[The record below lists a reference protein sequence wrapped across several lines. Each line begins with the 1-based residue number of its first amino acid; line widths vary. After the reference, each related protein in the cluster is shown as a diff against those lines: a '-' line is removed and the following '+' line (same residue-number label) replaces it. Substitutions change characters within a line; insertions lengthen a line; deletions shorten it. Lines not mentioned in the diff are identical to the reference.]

1 MPMRINHSKP
11 QNGSTSPNQSRR
23 QSSPGGL
30 PRRSNSISS
39 PSVDNGFP
47 RGGRQKRYRYGSGAS
62 LGSSD
67 VQQPCRKPRR
77 NRSVAGNNI
86 RETLSAADSAADIIC
101 NGEFASEGPTKCFG
115 DSGESDSN
123 SRMEAIKT
131 VVEEVTAVQVT
142 VRVDDDG
149 SGTQTPQSNDEG
161 NNSENED
168 EQVAKLPPTSFPDT
182 ESTCDSSTTVV
193 AVDKNV
199 QRSLSSV
206 SVVPRSISCDSSIP
220 STSSS
225 ALPVDAAFR
234 QQVIAAC
241 STTRLPKS
249 SLSSFSSVTSLVD
262 AVLEPLS
269 MILSPGEPV
278 LSAQHQPDNNPP
290 SQGLFNESSSCS
302 FLNTCEPC
310 SIVTDQHIA
319 VATSVTGRRGKRKR
333 EPISRGNPKKP
344 ALKTPTVEANLESDM
359 DVDSAAES
367 QPHVYPLRSR
377 IRQEQLR
384 REWEERQAA
393 PRQLDSLPFELI
405 LRIAQ
410 YLSVQDLFSL
420 QCLNKRL
427 KVITTRHLRTLKRIN
442 FSSGLPFAYLPR
454 KLNDAAL
461 KRILSYTP
469 EVTHILG
476 FYPRRIY
483 DNTSPELQHITHALT
498 YDGVF
503 EAFRSCTKL
512 RSVELMD
519 VGLMSLLV
527 NRLPNV
533 KFHGM
538 FRNRPDS
545 WDSEYAVPMPP
556 EPVPLSSP
564 SDGPSTP
571 SSTTNNLAHVAAA
584 FIHRAAASGA
594 RLARWFEPVGEV
606 PQLQGSP
613 CCPQYTYLYPH
624 AHRVF
629 LQPHFHMHA
638 QRNVNQAPVVT
649 ESPPTVASVESSN
662 AGWEQGA
669 HGSMMAFAIAT
680 AFVPPEGVQ
689 DRNDLNPRRRVR
701 GGAVGSTSGGAM
713 THLCRPPIAALL
725 SGVSAAAAAAAAAAA
740 GSTRDTQTGAP
751 VSPFSQLT
759 RTPSVSLPLAI
770 SNLTKLDLVSVAI
783 SVLPRLDNVKYLHL
797 KWVLFT
803 QQDPFASFQAGKLQ
817 SFVMNNCV
825 GPRRYLRYV
834 RVFAV
839 LARAPQLAR
848 LELVGTRFIEGLLEQ
863 IVDRHEPPI
872 LCFRNLQR
880 LVLAGNRDSTAVDAG
895 LLLLAGQQSLVHAAL
910 QLWHTKNSLFE
921 ALSYARVRLSRLE
934 SLILGYQD
942 PYRARLTPTEA
953 MDLDLAESTESSLP
967 YCSFTNRGLALVFPL
982 CPRLSSLTI
991 RHAPYITRF
1000 PRIDQLIPV
1009 EAVTAAAAATAPSQ
1023 PSTSI
1028 ATPVPSQFPQSS
1040 TSTVPGL
1047 PQPPQIPTSSSGAP
1061 KIVPNTVYRSSLPLK
1076 SLTLEN
1082 CPGITVS
1089 ELESILAKGD
1099 PFGFLESLVLRD
1111 MFPLSRETA
1120 FMGPAYYWSQ
1130 RWLLDP
1136 NTLRGAGGEERELS
1150 TGPDYRK
1157 LGLLLSIADLLSSRL
1172 VAYPP
1177 LSPVGIGMGASVRDV
1192 SHSVATT
1199 GLRVHELPVQP
1210 FDIFFT
1216 LRTHTY
1222 LTSLLQLDGT
1232 CGRRAF
1238 GLCRIHRLLL
1248 DTALIDHPPEVG
1260 MGEEEEEAKSASF
1273 ISRSTQTCVC
1283 GLLEWDFVQRL
1294 HVESGPSQLPPADP
1308 KDQGLYQHQHQ
1319 LGGPLAFHPFPVL
1332 LQHNA
1337 LYQKLICSDWADKIC
1352 ATTAFDRLR
1361 DKQRSYVRP
1370 LCGSGE
1376 CFGCSSG
1383 LVKSPSE
1390 TQAEPSLH
1398 HTPRIWTARDACVD
1412 TSELR
1417 QFVGPKP
1424 CVLTLRQPI
1433 ASPLSC
1439 LTTLHFEHVG
1449 LTHLVLSSV
1458 PRLKNITL
1466 ENCPALTA
1474 ILFHAVVTGAPAT
1487 AITASSTVFS
1497 PRIPVKM
1504 TNPVPSLRRVRII
1517 RCPKFAIYNWLGA
1530 VAALY
1535 PYHEENMF
1543 ITFRPFGP
1551 YHEAVE
1557 QALWRNAKS
1566 VHVMISHD
1574 YSIDRSECA
1583 MEETNS
1589 AFEQRFREV
1598 ISLTDSFHR
1607 RSSPA
1612 DPNSLNQSLR
1622 PRLFHSDEGADWSLL
1637 TDIAWAPQGALDP
1650 TVEVSTTDPQ
1660 PPSNIVDPPTLFDE
1674 GDDRSRFEAFLAAYR
1689 GEYKFHRR
1697 GIHLH
1702 VQYRDVHEGVVGG
1715 GDSGYLLW
1723 PYTDSYLQT
1732 VPPED
1737 DLNAWGDGFNES
1749 WVHVL
1754 PPHTRTGKV
1763 LVDIGNVS
1771 MLAAMEARLGERKR
1785 RRETEGSAEA
1795 PMVAE
1800 VKISRFETE
1809 EGGNGGL

>member
-1 MPMRINHSKP
+1 MPMRINHSTL
-11 QNGSTSPNQSRR
+11 QNGSTSNQPQ

-30 PRRSNSISS
+30 PRRSNSVSS
-39 PSVDNGFP
+39 PTSVDDGFF
-47 RGGRQKRYRYGSGAS
+47 RGGRHKRHRYGSGAS

-67 VQQPCRKPRR
+67 GQQPCRKLRR
-77 NRSVAGNNI
+77 NRYSAGNSI
-86 RETLSAADSAADIIC
+86 HETLPAANSAADVIC
-101 NGEFASEGPTKCFG
+101 NGDFVSGGPRKCFV

-131 VVEEVTAVQVT
+131 AVEEVAAVQVG

-161 NNSENED
+161 NNSETED
-168 EQVAKLPPTSFPDT
+168 DQVAKLPPTSFPDP
-182 ESTCDSSTTVV
+182 EPTCDSSTTVV
-193 AVDKNV
+193 AVDKNI

-206 SVVPRSISCDSSIP
+206 PIVPRSISCDSSIP

-225 ALPVDAAFR
+225 VLPVDAAFR
-234 QQVIAAC
+234 QQVVATC
-241 STTRLPKS
+241 TTTCLPKS

-262 AVLEPLS
+262 TVLEPLS
-269 MILSPGEPV
+269 MILSPEEPV
-278 LSAQHQPDNNPP
+278 LSAHHQQCDP
-290 SQGLFNESSSCS
+290 SHSLFNESSSS
-302 FLNTCEPC
+302 FLTTCKP
-310 SIVTDQHIA
+310 SSKGTHQRIGAATAIA
-319 VATSVTGRRGKRKR
+319 SKRGKRKR
-333 EPISRGNPKKP
+333 ESISRHNPKRP
-344 ALKTPTVEANLESDM
+344 SLKSPTTEVNLESDM
-359 DVDSAAES
+359 EVDSVAEV

-405 LRIAQ
+405 LRIIQ

-427 KVITTRHLRTLKRIN
+427 KTITTRHLSTLKRIN

-454 KLNDAAL
+454 KLDDAAL
-461 KRILSYTP
+461 KRILVYTP

-503 EAFRSCTKL
+503 DAFRNCTKL

-556 EPVPLSSP
+556 EPAPLSSSSP
-564 SDGPSTP
+564 GPSTP
-571 SSTTNNLAHVAAA
+571 SSSANNLAHAAVT
-584 FIHRAAASGA
+584 FVHRAAANGA

-624 AHRVF
+624 THRVF
-629 LQPHFHMHA
+629 LQPHFHMHP
-638 QRNVNQAPVVT
+638 QRNANQEAAVT
-649 ESPPTVASVESSN
+649 ESSPLIASAAPSN
-662 AGWEQGA
+662 AGGEQGVY
-669 HGSMMAFAIAT
+669 GSMMAFAIAT
-680 AFVPPEGVQ
+680 AFVPPESMQ
-689 DRNDLNPRRRVR
+689 ARNDFISGRRAR
-701 GGAVGSTSGGAM
+701 GGAGSSAGGGM
-713 THLCRPPIAALL
+713 VTHLRRPPISALL
-725 SGVSAAAAAAAAAAA
+725 SGVSAAAAAVA
-740 GSTRDTQTGAP
+740 STGGVGDSRTGAP
-751 VSPFSQLT
+751 VSPFPILT
-759 RTPSVSLPLAI
+759 RTPSVNLPLAI

-895 LLLLAGQQSLVHAAL
+895 LLLLAGQQSLVHVAL
-910 QLWHTKNSLFE
+910 QIWHTKNALFE

-953 MDLDLAESTESSLP
+953 MDLDLAESVESSLP
-967 YCSFTNRGLALVFPL
+967 YCTFTNRGLALVFPL

-1000 PRIDQLIPV
+1000 PRIDQLIPA
-1009 EAVTAAAAATAPSQ
+1009 EAVTPAASAATSQ
-1023 PSTSI
+1023 PSTSTSI
-1028 ATPVPSQFPQSS
+1028 PVPLQFPQPA
-1040 TSTVPGL
+1040 TSTVPTS
-1047 PQPPQIPTSSSGAP
+1047 PQPPQASAPSLGAV
-1061 KIVPNTVYRSSLPLK
+1061 KVVPNTVYRSSLPLK

-1099 PFGFLESLVLRD
+1099 PFGFLESLVLRE
-1111 MFPLSRETA
+1111 MFPLCRETA
-1120 FMGPAYYWSQ
+1120 FVGPAYHWSQ
-1130 RWLLDP
+1130 WWLLDP
-1136 NTLRGAGGEERELS
+1136 NTLSRTGGGGEERELL
-1150 TGPDYRK
+1150 TLPDYRK
-1157 LGLLLSIADLLSSRL
+1157 LGLLLSVADLLSSRL

-1177 LSPVGIGMGASVRDV
+1177 ISPVGIGMGASVRDV
-1192 SHSVATT
+1192 SHSATAT
-1199 GLRVHELPVQP
+1199 GLRVYELPVQP

-1222 LTSLLQLDGT
+1222 LTSLLQMDGT
-1232 CGRRAF
+1232 CGRCAF

-1248 DTALIDHPPEVG
+1248 DPALIDRPPEVA
-1260 MGEEEEEAKSASF
+1260 MAEKKDEKSAFF

-1294 HVESGPSQLPPADP
+1294 HVESEPSQLPPADP

-1332 LQHNA
+1332 LQHNM

-1352 ATTAFDRLR
+1352 ATVTFDRLR
-1361 DKQRSYVRP
+1361 DKQCSFVRP
-1370 LCGSGE
+1370 LCGPDE

-1383 LVKSPSE
+1383 LAQSPSE
-1390 TQAEPSLH
+1390 TQPEPSLR
-1398 HTPRIWTARDACVD
+1398 HTPRVWTARDACVD

-1424 CVLTLRQPI
+1424 CVLTLRQPV

-1439 LTTLHFEHVG
+1439 LTMLHFERVG

-1474 ILFHAVVTGAPAT
+1474 ILFHAVTTGVPTT
-1487 AITASSTVFS
+1487 ASPSSSTVF
-1497 PRIPVKM
+1497 PPCIPVKM
-1504 TNPVPSLRRVRII
+1504 IDPVPSLRRVRII

-1535 PYHEENMF
+1535 PYHEENIF

-1607 RSSPA
+1607 RSPLV
-1612 DPNSLNQSLR
+1612 DPNSPKLSLH
-1622 PRLFHSDEGADWSLL
+1622 PRLFYSDEGEDWSLL
-1637 TDIAWAPQGALDP
+1637 TDIAWSPQGALDP
-1650 TVEVSTTDPQ
+1650 TVEVSLTDPQ
-1660 PPSNIVDPPTLFDE
+1660 PPCGIVKAPVLFDE
-1674 GDDRSRFEAFLAAYR
+1674 EDSRSRFEAFLAAYR
-1689 GEYKFHRR
+1689 GMYKFHRR
-1697 GIHLH
+1697 GIHFH
-1702 VQYRDVHEGVVGG
+1702 VQYRDVHEGVVGRA
-1715 GDSGYLLW
+1715 DSGYLHW
-1723 PYTDSYLQT
+1723 PYSESYLRA

-1749 WVHVL
+1749 WAYVL
-1754 PPHTRTGKV
+1754 PPHTRTSQV
-1763 LVDIGNVS
+1763 LMDTTNASI
-1771 MLAAMEARLGERKR
+1771 LAAMEARLGQRKR
-1785 RRETEGSAEA
+1785 SREPESSTEA
-1795 PMVAE
+1795 PIVAE
-1800 VKISRFETE
+1800 VKISRLETRDSDA
-1809 EGGNGGL
+1809 GGDGEL